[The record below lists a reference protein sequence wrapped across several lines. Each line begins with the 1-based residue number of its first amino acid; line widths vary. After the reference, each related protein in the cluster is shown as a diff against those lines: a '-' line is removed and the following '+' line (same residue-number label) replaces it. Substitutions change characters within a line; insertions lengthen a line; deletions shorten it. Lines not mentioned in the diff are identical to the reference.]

1 MCVLAERRVVDSV
14 DELLAGASDRQPIV
28 SGDSKG
34 GAALERVLID
44 GESFVVKHVHVDDD
58 WIMRATGDIT
68 CRPLLVWQSGL
79 IDRLPACFDT
89 AMVGVAVGLG
99 RNGWGGALLMR
110 DRSDWLVPEGDE
122 EVPLEQHV
130 RFLEHMGDLH
140 AAFWGWEDT
149 VGLLPYSSRWAF
161 FGRHLPIIEAER
173 GTADGVPAISG
184 RGWARFA
191 ERAGDVA
198 PLVLSLRDDPSALV
212 AALDRTPSTFI
223 HGDWKFGN
231 LGTGPEGQTLLID
244 WAIPGRGPA
253 AAELGWYLSINAA
266 RLPHSKEDAIDVYAT
281 ALERRG
287 IDLDGWWDTQM
298 SLALLGALVQFGW
311 EKALGDDDEL
321 EWWLER
327 ARQARPHLE

>member
-1 MCVLAERRVVDSV
+1 M
-14 DELLAGASDRQPIV
+14 

-79 IDRLPACFDT
+79 IDCLPACFDT

-99 RNGWGGALLMR
+99 RNGWGCALLMR

-212 AALDRTPSTFI
+212 GCARPHAVDLHPRRLEVRQLGNRSRRPDSLDRLGDSRTGSGGRRARVVPVDQRGAAAALEGSRDRR
-223 HGDWKFGN
+223 
-231 LGTGPEGQTLLID
+231 L
-244 WAIPGRGPA
+244 RGC
-253 AAELGWYLSINAA
+253 A
-266 RLPHSKEDAIDVYAT
+266 R
-281 ALERRG
+281 RQG
-287 IDLDGWWDTQM
+287 IDLDGWWDRR
-298 SLALLGALVQFGW
+298 SRSALLGAVVQFGW

-327 ARQARPHLE
+327 ARLARPTSSDPVA